1 MMKRKA
7 TGVVHLSKMT
17 GRKVVPTEG
26 GDQTKEKILTAAE
39 KLFAKNGFDG
49 VSMRDVGRAAE
60 VPFALI
66 TYHFQ
71 TKLGLYQAL
80 FRRRQDLL
88 TTQRLERLRAVQ
100 ITGDRSLDIHQIA
113 AAIVEPLINIR
124 DLPGGLDFTRLVA
137 REISDPLESERGIVE
152 EYLDPVAY
160 AALELLQAVAPE
172 VSHAQICW
180 AFYFA
185 SGALAINNANTGRV
199 ERLSSGKCQSSNT
212 SEVTTTLTRYIAAGW
227 NGMLSTELKPQKVS
241 ASKAHDSRKRITHSS
256 RKAR

>member
-1 MMKRKA
+1 MMKRKSEELC
-7 TGVVHLSKMT
+7 TLNKMT

-26 GDQTKEKILTAAE
+26 GDQTKERILSAAE
-39 KLFAKNGFDG
+39 KLFAKSGFDG

-88 TTQRLERLRAVQ
+88 TTRRLERLRTIQV
-100 ITGDRSLDIHQIA
+100 TGDRRLDIHQIA

-124 DLPGGLDFTRLVA
+124 DFPGGMDFTRLIA
-137 REISDPLESERGIVE
+137 REICDPLESERGIVE
-152 EYLDPVAY
+152 EYLDPIAD
-160 AALELLQAVAPE
+160 AAIELLHSVAPE

-180 AFYFA
+180 AFYFT

-199 ERLSSGKCQSSNT
+199 ERLSSGECQSSNAV
-212 SEVTTTLTRYIAAGW
+212 EVTTALKKFVAAGLS
-227 NGMLSTELKPQKVS
+227 GMLSTELKQQKAS
-241 ASKAHDSRKRITHSS
+241 ASKDRRSRKRVTHSS
-256 RKAR
+256 K

>member
-1 MMKRKA
+1 MN
-7 TGVVHLSKMT
+7 KMT

-66 TYHFQ
+66 TYHFH

-88 TTQRLERLRAVQ
+88 STRRLERLRTIQV
-100 ITGDRSLDIHQIA
+100 TGDRHLDIHRIA
-113 AAIVEPLINIR
+113 AAIVEPLIDIQ
-124 DLPGGLDFTRLVA
+124 DLPGGQDFVRLIA
-137 REISDPLESERGIVE
+137 REICDPLESERGIVE
-152 EYLDPVAY
+152 EYLDPIAY
-160 AALELLQAVAPE
+160 ATLELLQAVAPE

-180 AFYFA
+180 AYYFA
-185 SGALAINNANTGRV
+185 TGALAINNANTGRV
-199 ERLSSGKCQSSNT
+199 ERLSSGKCQSSNA
-212 SEVTTTLTRYIAAGW
+212 SEVTTTLTRFIAAGW
-227 NGMLSTELKPQKVS
+227 SGMLSTELKPQKVS
-241 ASKAHDSRKRITHSS
+241 ASKPHNSRKSVTHSS

>member
-1 MMKRKA
+1 MMKKKA
-7 TGVVHLSKMT
+7 TGTVHLSDRT
-17 GRKVVPTEG
+17 ERKVVPTEG
-26 GDQTKEKILTAAE
+26 GDHTKERILTAAE
-39 KLFAKNGFDG
+39 RLFAKSGFDG
-49 VSMRDVGRAAE
+49 VSIREVGRAAQ
-60 VPFALI
+60 VPFALV

-88 TTQRLERLRAVQ
+88 TTRRVERLQAVQ

-113 AAIVEPLINIR
+113 AAIIESLVDIR

-137 REISDPLESERGIVE
+137 REVCDPLESERGIVE

-160 AALELLQAVAPE
+160 ATIELLQTVAPE

-185 SGALAINNANTGRV
+185 SGALAINNANTGRI
-199 ERLSSGKCQSSNT
+199 ERLSSGECQSSNA
-212 SEVTTTLTRYIAAGW
+212 SEVTAALTRFVAAGLS
-227 NGMLSTELKPQKVS
+227 GMLSTELKPRKVS
-241 ASKAHDSRKRITHSS
+241 ASKDRHSRKSVTHPS
-256 RKAR
+256 R

>member
-1 MMKRKA
+1 MTLPRSEAHQDVTLQRSTMMKRKA
-7 TGVVHLSKMT
+7 IGVVHLSKMT

-88 TTQRLERLRAVQ
+88 TTQRLER
-100 ITGDRSLDIHQIA
+100 DRKS
-113 AAIVEPLINIR
+113 V
-124 DLPGGLDFTRLVA
+124 V
-137 REISDPLESERGIVE
+137 
-152 EYLDPVAY
+152 
-160 AALELLQAVAPE
+160 
-172 VSHAQICW
+172 
-180 AFYFA
+180 
-185 SGALAINNANTGRV
+185 
-199 ERLSSGKCQSSNT
+199 
-212 SEVTTTLTRYIAAGW
+212 
-227 NGMLSTELKPQKVS
+227 
-241 ASKAHDSRKRITHSS
+241 
-256 RKAR
+256 